1 MRERM
6 TYLDFLRCLAIF
18 LVILLH
24 TLVPVVTNT
33 GVYGVPS
40 WKLCVALDALTRVGV
55 PLFFMLSG
63 CLMLSREG
71 TRQLAAF
78 YRKNLPKIGIP
89 LVVWNLIYYG
99 GSLLMRGETFRLRDF
114 LAGLLNQGHSY
125 HMWFVY
131 TLLGIY
137 LLCPFLK
144 RMTEGCT
151 GSQLLLLV
159 GIILFPTAIQPI
171 LNLAQPVYI
180 HLFGPLMEGYLGYFL
195 LGYWLGG
202 RKLTPKA
209 RRLLYILGAAA
220 YLIAFLGNLRQASP
234 QSIPL
239 PFNGG
244 YRLHHYFTAAA
255 VFVLV
260 RTFFENHAK
269 VEAAL
274 SAPLA
279 WLSNRVFGIYWVHVL
294 VLETV
299 TRTAGAQM
307 SILMFV
313 GVRLGLTVLI
323 SLLFAAV
330 VSKIPVLRR
339 GPV

>member
-1 MRERM
+1 MRQRAA
-6 TYLDFLRCLAIF
+6 YLDFLRCFAIF
-18 LVILLH
+18 SVLLLH

-33 GVYGVPS
+33 GVCGAPS

-63 CLMLSREG
+63 YLMLSREG
-71 TRQLAAF
+71 TRQIGPF
-78 YRKNLPKIGIP
+78 YRKNLPKLGIP

-144 RMTEGCT
+144 RMTEGCS
-151 GSQLLLLV
+151 GNQLLLLV

-202 RKLTPKA
+202 RKLTPRA
-209 RRLLYILGAAA
+209 RRLVYVLGA
-220 YLIAFLGNLRQASP
+220 
-234 QSIPL
+234 
-239 PFNGG
+239 GG
-244 YRLHHYFTAAA
+244 
-255 VFVLV
+255 
-260 RTFFENHAK
+260 
-269 VEAAL
+269 
-274 SAPLA
+274 
-279 WLSNRVFGIYWVHVL
+279 
-294 VLETV
+294 
-299 TRTAGAQM
+299 
-307 SILMFV
+307 
-313 GVRLGLTVLI
+313 
-323 SLLFAAV
+323 
-330 VSKIPVLRR
+330 
-339 GPV
+339 

>member
-1 MRERM
+1 
-6 TYLDFLRCLAIF
+6 
-18 LVILLH
+18 
-24 TLVPVVTNT
+24 
-33 GVYGVPS
+33 
-40 WKLCVALDALTRVGV
+40 
-55 PLFFMLSG
+55 
-63 CLMLSREG
+63 
-71 TRQLAAF
+71 
-78 YRKNLPKIGIP
+78 
-89 LVVWNLIYYG
+89 
-99 GSLLMRGETFRLRDF
+99 
-114 LAGLLNQGHSY
+114 
-125 HMWFVY
+125 
-131 TLLGIY
+131 
-137 LLCPFLK
+137 
-144 RMTEGCT
+144 
-151 GSQLLLLV
+151 
-159 GIILFPTAIQPI
+159 
-171 LNLAQPVYI
+171 
-180 HLFGPLMEGYLGYFL
+180 MEGYLGYFL

-274 SAPLA
+274 SPPLA

-339 GPV
+339 GLV

>member
-6 TYLDFLRCLAIF
+6 TYLDCLRCLAIF

-24 TLVPVVTNT
+24 TLVPVVTNA

-40 WKLCVALDALTRVGV
+40 WKLCVALDAFTRVGV

-63 CLMLSREG
+63 YLMLSREG
-71 TRQLAAF
+71 TRQFAAF
-78 YRKNLPKIGIP
+78 YRKNLPKLGIP

-99 GSLLMRGETFRLRDF
+99 GNLLTRGETFRLRDF

-151 GSQLLLLV
+151 GNQLLLLV
-159 GIILFPTAIQPI
+159 GIILLPTAVQPM
-171 LNLAQPVYI
+171 LNLAVYI

-202 RKLTPKA
+202 QKLTPRA
-209 RRLLYILGAAA
+209 RRLLYLLGAAA

-234 QSIPL
+234 QSILL

-260 RTFFENHAK
+260 RTFFANHAK
-269 VEAAL
+269 AEAAL

-294 VLETV
+294 VMEEV
-299 TRTAGAQM
+299 TQAVGSQM

-330 VSKIPVLRR
+330 VWKIPVLRR
-339 GPV
+339 GLV

>member
-1 MRERM
+1 M
-6 TYLDFLRCLAIF
+6 C
-18 LVILLH
+18 
-24 TLVPVVTNT
+24 
-33 GVYGVPS
+33 
-40 WKLCVALDALTRVGV
+40 
-55 PLFFMLSG
+55 
-63 CLMLSREG
+63 
-71 TRQLAAF
+71 
-78 YRKNLPKIGIP
+78 
-89 LVVWNLIYYG
+89 
-99 GSLLMRGETFRLRDF
+99 GETFRLRDF
-114 LAGLLNQGHSY
+114 LAGLLNQGHGY

-260 RTFFENHAK
+260 RTFFEDHAK

-294 VLETV
+294 VLEAV

-313 GVRLGLTVLI
+313 GGRLGLTVLI

-339 GPV
+339 GLV

>member
-1 MRERM
+1 M
-6 TYLDFLRCLAIF
+6 
-18 LVILLH
+18 
-24 TLVPVVTNT
+24 
-33 GVYGVPS
+33 
-40 WKLCVALDALTRVGV
+40 
-55 PLFFMLSG
+55 
-63 CLMLSREG
+63 
-71 TRQLAAF
+71 
-78 YRKNLPKIGIP
+78 
-89 LVVWNLIYYG
+89 
-99 GSLLMRGETFRLRDF
+99 
-114 LAGLLNQGHSY
+114 
-125 HMWFVY
+125 
-131 TLLGIY
+131 
-137 LLCPFLK
+137 
-144 RMTEGCT
+144 
-151 GSQLLLLV
+151 
-159 GIILFPTAIQPI
+159 
-171 LNLAQPVYI
+171 YI

-202 RKLTPKA
+202 RKLTPRA
-209 RRLLYILGAAA
+209 RRLLYVLGAAA
-220 YLIAFLGNLRQASP
+220 YLIAALGNLRQASP
-234 QSIPL
+234 QSILL

-269 VEAAL
+269 AEAAL

-294 VLETV
+294 VLEAV

-339 GPV
+339 GLV